1 MKRYQFIAL
10 VLICTMPASWAAFPQ
25 ISIPARK
32 GLIESAW
39 VDPANPTTATP
50 VTLHVTTADH
60 LDLDR
65 IETRKSSSMLTVKV
79 YWQDP
84 PGGGTGGPGQ
94 GGEPLGFLAKGSYT
108 VFVQSYYAGRLVGS
122 KRVSFRVVEGP
133 SNGQSKCI
141 DNIWIEPEE
150 PVASEPATLYVSG
163 EWPTT
168 GYTLDARARSTS
180 GNSVTVR
187 LYWTR
192 PTGNVAQVVTPYEE
206 EIDLHTLREG
216 TCTLKVD
223 CYLNRIRV
231 DWAEMSFEV
240 KPGDDTS
247 SNSFPWPFPFPLPWP
262 WPW

>member
-10 VLICTMPASWAAFPQ
+10 VLISTVSVSWAQFGQ
-25 ISIPARK
+25 ISFPARK

-50 VTLHVTTADH
+50 VTLHVTTADQ

-65 IETRKSSSMLTVKV
+65 IETGKSMTMFRVKV

-94 GGEPLGFLAKGSYT
+94 GEEALGFLAKGSYT
-108 VFVQSYYAGRLVGS
+108 VFVQSYYAGRLVGT
-122 KRVSFRVVEGP
+122 KRVSFRVAEGP
-133 SNGQSKCI
+133 SNGQHKYI
-141 DNIWIEPEE
+141 DDIWIEPAE
-150 PVASEPATLYVSG
+150 PVASEPVTLHVSG
-163 EWPTT
+163 EWPTA

-180 GNSVTVR
+180 GNNVTVR

-192 PTGNVAQVVTPYEE
+192 PTDPVAQVVTPYEE
-206 EIDLHTLREG
+206 QVNLDNLREG

-231 DWAEMSFEV
+231 DWATISFEV

-247 SNSFPWPFPFPLPWP
+247 SNSFPWPFPLPWP